1 MKIECIKDKLLE
13 VVQKAEKVT
22 GKNLTLPI
30 LSCLSLE
37 AIDSKLIVR
46 ATNLDI
52 GVELSIPVKVI
63 KPGSTALPASILLQ
77 FLSNL
82 SHSEKISLELEEGF
96 VSVKTEHSSTV
107 IKTHNNEEFPVIP
120 GIGEGQKSDIDIE
133 SFIQGL
139 RSVWYSSAV
148 SSMKPELASVYVYKN
163 ENNLVFVATD
173 SFRLAEKRIPIKEF
187 KDFSSILIPF
197 KNVSEIIRL
206 LEGVKKNVS
215 FSVDGSQISFSWD
228 GSYLVSRIIEGS
240 FPDYTQLIPKEA
252 KTEATVLKQD
262 LIQALKLANVFSD
275 TFNQL
280 VVRIVPGEKLFEIT
294 TRNND
299 VGENKNTIEAIFRGE
314 DVTLSFNYKYVVDC
328 FQSIPVDS
336 VTLSFNGTGRP
347 LIIRG
352 VSDTT
357 FTYLVMPMNK

>member
-13 VVQKAEKVT
+13 AVQKAEKVA
-22 GKNLTLPI
+22 GKNPTLPI

-37 AIDSKLIVR
+37 AKGSILTIR

-52 GVELSIPVKVI
+52 GVELAVPVKVI
-63 KPGSTALPASILLQ
+63 AEGAIALPANVLLQ
-77 FLSNL
+77 FLANL
-82 SHSEKISLELEEGF
+82 SRSEKISMELVEGS
-96 VSVKTEHSSTV
+96 VSVTTEHSSAA
-107 IKTHNNEEFPVIP
+107 IKTYSNEDFPVIP
-120 GIGEGQKSDIDIE
+120 RNESARKAEIDTEG
-133 SFIQGL
+133 FLQGL
-139 RSVWYSSAV
+139 RSVWYSSAL
-148 SSMKPELASVYVYKN
+148 SSLKPELASVYVYKQ

-173 SFRLAEKRIPIKEF
+173 SFRLAEKKIPLKGL
-187 KDFSSILIPF
+187 KDFPSMLIPF

-206 LEGVKKNVS
+206 LEGVRQNVS
-215 FSVDGSQISFSWD
+215 FGVDGSQVSFSWD
-228 GSYLVSRIIEGS
+228 GSYVVSRIIDGT
-240 FPDYTQLIPKEA
+240 FPDYTQLIPQEA
-252 KTEATVLKQD
+252 KTEAVVLKQD

-280 VVRIVPGEKLFEIT
+280 TVRIVPGEKLFEIT

-299 VGENKNTIEAIFRGE
+299 VGENKNTLEAVFRGE
-314 DVTLSFNYKYVVDC
+314 DVMLSFNYKYIVDC
-328 FQSIPVDS
+328 FQSIAVDS
-336 VTLSFNGTGRP
+336 VTLSFNGAGRP